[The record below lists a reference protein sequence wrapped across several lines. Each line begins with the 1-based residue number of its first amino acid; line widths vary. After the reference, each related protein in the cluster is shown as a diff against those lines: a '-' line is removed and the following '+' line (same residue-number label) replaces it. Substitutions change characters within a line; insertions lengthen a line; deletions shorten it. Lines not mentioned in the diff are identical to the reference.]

1 VGVVHRLES
10 NAGVI
15 AVEVAVLDEVLDRID
30 NLHYCQACSCSGC
43 GAALIPS
50 SAGLPVPSVP
60 QALRGCQL
68 KLAYIRTDAVLLLI
82 VSSR

>member
-1 VGVVHRLES
+1 LES

-15 AVEVAVLDEVLDRID
+15 AVEVAVLDEILDRID
-30 NLHYCQACSCSGC
+30 NLHYCQVCSCCGC

-60 QALRGCQL
+60 QALRGC
-68 KLAYIRTDAVLLLI
+68 
-82 VSSR
+82 